1 MRGFFRRFTSL
12 RFCILAIVLMCW
24 LVPTLLLG
32 VYMGRPLIGTLQEK
46 TEALLMTK
54 AQQAQV
60 RTAENIETVITLA
73 KDVVYDDQLASA
85 VSDFE
90 KGAITYE
97 NYYSDCRSYLEHKF
111 GRERLIDFAFF
122 FRWRNPSTIFFTSDD
137 YAEAVN
143 FQQQQ
148 GLLSRVLMMSDA
160 LDTDTRFFLNDEKI
174 YLVRNLFNT
183 KLEKYGML
191 VLGLNKESLLAP
203 VDEMCGDMDVTYMLH
218 LDQLTLGNE
227 SYLSAD
233 TGMMRDGNAL
243 LYTLMYSTR
252 DYTMRFQVQ
261 ADTREVYREMNDF
274 GRLMM
279 GMAFLILPL
288 CLLMMLF
295 VNRRIVRPIRL
306 LSEASARIRD
316 GELGVTVPMRG
327 NDELG
332 QLGSA
337 FSSMSVQLEYLVDKS
352 LKEEI
357 ALRDAR
363 IQALQSRVNS
373 HFLNN
378 ALETINWE
386 ARMEGSKTIC
396 EMVEALSC
404 LLNAAMDRNERHLAP
419 LKDELLV
426 ADAYFIFINLR
437 FGEKLT
443 LWENISEGLGDVLVP
458 RLVIQTLVEN
468 AIEHGIA
475 PMGGGRI
482 SLTIYQKDER
492 LTVEVL
498 NSGKKLSEE
507 DIARIR
513 RLISDEE
520 DPQGHMG
527 IRNVSRRLRLLYGS
541 NASLTIQRDEHGQT
555 IAAFTIPV
563 TYEEKQSEQEKD
575 AKH

>member
-1 MRGFFRRFTSL
+1 MKGFFGRLTSL
-12 RFCILAIVLMCW
+12 RFSILAIVLMCW

-32 VYMGRPLIGTLQEK
+32 VYMGGPLIGTLQEK

-60 RTAENIETVITLA
+60 RTAENIEMVITLA
-73 KDVVYDDQLASA
+73 KDVVYDDQLAAA

-90 KGAITYE
+90 KGLITYE
-97 NYYSDCRSYLEHKF
+97 SYFYECRSYLEHKF

-122 FRWRNPSTIFFTSDD
+122 FRSRNPNTIFFTSDD
-137 YAEAVN
+137 YNEAMN
-143 FQQQQ
+143 FQQK
-148 GLLSRVLMMSDA
+148 LLTRVLMMSDS
-160 LDTDTRFFLNDEKI
+160 LDTDSRFFMDDGKI
-174 YLVRNLFNT
+174 YMVRNLFNT
-183 KLEKYGML
+183 KLEKFGML
-191 VLGLNKESLLAP
+191 VLGLNRESLLAP
-203 VDEMCGDMDVTYMLH
+203 ADEMCRDMDVAYLLH
-218 LDQLTLGNE
+218 LDQMTLGDE
-227 SYLSAD
+227 RYLSAVA
-233 TGMMRDGNAL
+233 GMTEDGDAL
-243 LYTLMYSTR
+243 LYTLDSSTR
-252 DYTMRFQVQ
+252 DYTMRFQIQ
-261 ADTREVYREMNDF
+261 ADTREVYREMNAF
-274 GRLMM
+274 GRLML
-279 GMAFLILPL
+279 GMLFLILPI
-288 CLLMMLF
+288 CLLNMLF

-306 LSEASARIRD
+306 LSDASARIRD

-386 ARMEGSKTIC
+386 ARMEGSSTIC

-404 LLNAAMDRNERHLAP
+404 LLNAAMDRDERHLSP
-419 LKDELLV
+419 LKDELEV

-443 LWENISEGLGDVLVP
+443 LWKNIEEGVGDVLVP
-458 RLVIQTLVEN
+458 RLAIQTLIEN

-482 SLTIYQKDER
+482 SLTVYARDGR

-498 NSGKKLSEE
+498 NSGKKLSEA

-513 RLISDEE
+513 RLMNEEE
-520 DPQGHMG
+520 DSEGHMG
-527 IRNVSRRLRLLYGS
+527 IRNVASRLRLLYGQEATLS
-541 NASLTIQRDEHGQT
+541 IQPDEHGQT
-555 IAAFTIPV
+555 VAAFTIPI
-563 TYEEKQSEQEKD
+563 TREAPEEEKPQ
-575 AKH
+575 AAP